1 MVACKSLFVLV
12 RRSNSIDL
20 SSVGPLRPL
29 KIGIDSVHFL
39 VHSINFLIESTVIC
53 LELVVDPC
61 EPLDLSESFAFR
73 AATHLGHSVLLRQS
87 VDILIESGYGCLQI
101 AICPC

>member
-20 SSVGPLRPL
+20 SSGRFEPVLSLSTLTCRR
-29 KIGIDSVHFL
+29 VAFL
-39 VHSINFLIESTVIC
+39 VKSTVIC

>member
-20 SSVGPLRPL
+20 SSGRFEPVLR
-29 KIGIDSVHFL
+29 SVLILPFDFL
-39 VHSINFLIESTVIC
+39 VKSTVIC